1 MTINFRPMLW
11 KLSTLRTYFL
21 RAHNNWFAYA
31 FSLLNFITISFYLL
45 IENLTVIPDSFRLRH
60 YILLFVLIYTPLAIL
75 VGFLDLRK
83 GTFRVEQKLARE
95 LSPIWIDVFD
105 HLNEIRNSQK
115 EILQLIEKE

>member
-1 MTINFRPMLW
+1 MTINFRSVLW
-11 KLSTLRTYFL
+11 KLSTLRLYFL

-60 YILLFVLIYTPLAIL
+60 YILLFVLIYTPLAIS

-83 GTFRVEQKLARE
+83 GTFRVEQKLAKE

-105 HLNEIRNSQK
+105 QLNEIRNSQK
-115 EILQLIEKE
+115 EILQLIETE

>member
-1 MTINFRPMLW
+1 
-11 KLSTLRTYFL
+11 
-21 RAHNNWFAYA
+21 
-31 FSLLNFITISFYLL
+31 
-45 IENLTVIPDSFRLRH
+45 
-60 YILLFVLIYTPLAIL
+60 LAIL